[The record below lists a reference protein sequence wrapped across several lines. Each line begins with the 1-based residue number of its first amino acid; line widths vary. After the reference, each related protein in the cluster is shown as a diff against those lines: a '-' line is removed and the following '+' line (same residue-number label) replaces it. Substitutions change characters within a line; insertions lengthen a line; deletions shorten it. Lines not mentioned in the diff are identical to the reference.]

1 MSFLEPVEEVS
12 GQMPLPVALDVRREF
27 RARGYRVT
35 AVEAHNGYWQI
46 RAYPGVPETG
56 NTPPPAMT
64 LIAQGR
70 VYAITRGAGA
80 ATPPAAGAA
89 MA

>member
-1 MSFLEPVEEVS
+1 MSFLEEPVEEVS

-56 NTPPPAMT
+56 NAPQPAMT

-70 VYAITRGAGA
+70 GYAIT
-80 ATPPAAGAA
+80 
-89 MA
+89 